1 MNSSLSVP
9 VSPTQRDAAMILY
22 DALSGSVMSNSLWP
36 HGLWSTRLLCP
47 WGFSRQE
54 YWSGLPCPPPGGL
67 PNSGIEPRSPTLQVV
82 SLPSEPLGK
91 PMNIGL
97 GSLSLL
103 QRIFQTQESNWDLLH
118 YRWILY
124 KLGYQE
130 SQWCFINN
138 LNELG
143 VEELF
148 LVSC

>member
-1 MNSSLSVP
+1 
-9 VSPTQRDAAMILY
+9 
-22 DALSGSVMSNSLWP
+22 
-36 HGLWSTRLLCP
+36 
-47 WGFSRQE
+47 
-54 YWSGLPCPPPGGL
+54 
-67 PNSGIEPRSPTLQVV
+67 
-82 SLPSEPLGK
+82 
-91 PMNIGL
+91 MNIGL

-118 YRWILY
+118 CRWILY

>member
-9 VSPTQRDAAMILY
+9 VSPTQRDAAMMLY
-22 DALSGSVMSNSLWP
+22 DALSGSVVSNSLWP
-36 HGLWSTRLLCP
+36 DGLWPTRLLCP

-82 SLPSEPLGK
+82 SLPSEPPGK

-103 QRIFQTQESNWDLLH
+103 QGIFQTQESNWDLLH
-118 YRWILY
+118 CRWILY
-124 KLGYQE
+124 KLVYQE
-130 SQWCFINN
+130 SPWCFINN

-143 VEELF
+143 VEELC